1 MTPRTTRPWLGLLGG
16 ALCCSVWSASANSLT
31 TDQLFES
38 QCEQLE
44 QELSANYD
52 RQRQGFRL
60 SQEQAIEKAAA
71 SLQQL
76 LDDACQSP
84 RVDPEPQDP
93 QQQFQQVTR
102 QNQRSLAPSTRAKVK
117 TQTHR
122 ERATRTIKTARSKPR
137 REPTSTTAVRT
148 VFPGLQ
154 VSSVSLSAP
163 YSGAK
168 LMAWLGF
175 YREPPHCFNVR
186 DLSRIVQC
194 AEARQQARQR
204 FEHLWHQQ
212 RPSKPSGSGNLS
224 DQ

>member
-60 SQEQAIEKAAA
+60 SQEQAIERAAA

-84 RVDPEPQDP
+84 RVDAEPQDP

-102 QNQRSLAPSTRAKVK
+102 QNQRSLAPSARAKVRTDTNRAAGK
-117 TQTHR
+117 AQHQDRPKQTAP
-122 ERATRTIKTARSKPR
+122 RADFDHSH
-137 REPTSTTAVRT
+137 SHC
-148 VFPGLQ
+148 
-154 VSSVSLSAP
+154 VSGSA
-163 YSGAK
+163 SQQRITLVTLFRGK
-168 LMAWLGF
+168 VDGMAWILPRTTSLF
-175 YREPPHCFNVR
+175 
-186 DLSRIVQC
+186 
-194 AEARQQARQR
+194 
-204 FEHLWHQQ
+204 
-212 RPSKPSGSGNLS
+212 
-224 DQ
+224 